1 MSMRARKLS
10 GACLPNPPGSERAEI
25 ETMQR
30 RLEELRRVASS
41 NDLRAAYLTAIYT
54 LDAVVYHLTMLLES
68 PTRPEKRRAIW
79 VTDPSPPSPKGAAA
93 ARPSRVGAAHKPPR

>member
-25 ETMQR
+25 ETMLC

-41 NDLRAAYLTAIYT
+41 NDLRAAYLTAIYS

-79 VTDPSPPSPKGAAA
+79 VTDPSPPSPKGATA
-93 ARPSRVGAAHKPPR
+93 ARTSLVAAAHKPPR